1 MIVCREFSALYSGR
15 QADILCYVNMS
26 DFHIPRIMGIIN
38 CTPDSFFAGS
48 RSEDA
53 EAAFSNGIS
62 MIKEGAEILDVGGES
77 SRPGAAEVDE
87 DEQIKR
93 VVPVIREIREVSKIP
108 ISIDTRSAR
117 VAERALDAGADIIND
132 ISALRDDTSM
142 AALAAEREV
151 PVILMHMRG
160 TPATMQLRP
169 RYHNA
174 VQEIRD
180 ALLRFADRAM
190 DAGISKE
197 DIILD
202 PGIGFGKR
210 LEDNLALISR
220 IDQWRPEGFL
230 ILMGLSRKT
239 FLGQLID
246 SENRR
251 SRAHYMNLDA
261 NTRFGRSETSFE
273 IARSVPEDRLIATCA
288 ANTWCIAKGVDILR
302 VHDVRVARQLVAIW
316 EAFSWAS

>member
-1 MIVCREFSALYSGR
+1 
-15 QADILCYVNMS
+15 MS
-26 DFHIPRIMGIIN
+26 DFSIPRIMGIIN

-48 RSEDA
+48 RSENS
-53 EAAFSNGIS
+53 EAGLANGIS
-62 MIKEGAEILDVGGES
+62 MIKEGADILDIGGES
-77 SRPGAAEVDE
+77 SRPGSAEIDD

-93 VVPVIREIREVSKIP
+93 VIPVIQEIRKISTIP

-132 ISALRDDTSM
+132 ISALRHDKSM

-151 PVILMHMRG
+151 PVILMHMKG
-160 TPATMQLRP
+160 NPTTMQLHP
-169 RYHNA
+169 QYSNTT
-174 VQEIRD
+174 QEIHN

-190 DAGISKE
+190 SAGIKGE

-202 PGIGFGKR
+202 PGIGFGKE
-210 LEDNLALISR
+210 LEDNLVLISK

-230 ILMGLSRKT
+230 IMVGLSRKS
-239 FLGQLID
+239 FLGKLLD

-251 SRAHYMNLDA
+251 SADHYIKL
-261 NTRFGRSETSFE
+261 NTSVDFGKTEMRSG
-273 IARSVPEDRLIATCA
+273 IAQSVPEDRLIATCA

-302 VHDVRVARQLVAIW
+302 VHDVLAARQLIAVW
-316 EAFSWAS
+316 EAFS

>member
-1 MIVCREFSALYSGR
+1 MYFEGR
-15 QADILCYVNMS
+15 IDILCCSDMS

-48 RSEDA
+48 RSENS

-62 MIKEGAEILDVGGES
+62 MIKEGAEILDIGGES
-77 SRPGAAEVDE
+77 SRPGSIEVDE

-93 VVPVIREIREVSKIP
+93 VIPVIQRIREVSKIP

-117 VAERALDAGADIIND
+117 VAEKALDAGADIIND
-132 ISALRDDTSM
+132 ISALRHDISM
-142 AALAAEREV
+142 VALAAEREV

-169 RYHNA
+169 RYHDPIR
-174 VQEIRD
+174 EIRD
-180 ALLRFADRAM
+180 ALMRFADRAM
-190 DAGISKE
+190 NAGISKE

-210 LEDNLALISR
+210 LEDNLVLISK
-220 IDQWRPEGFL
+220 IDQWRPKEFL
-230 ILMGLSRKT
+230 IMVGLSRKA
-239 FLGQLID
+239 FLGRLVD
-246 SENRR
+246 SENQR
-251 SRAHYMNLDA
+251 SADYHMKLSA
-261 NTRFGRSETSFE
+261 GAEFGKKEARPE
-273 IARSVPEDRLIATCA
+273 IANSVPEDRLIATCA

-302 VHDVRVARQLVAIW
+302 VHDVRATRQLIAVW